1 MNVLEMHI
9 ALQQAVDKINSL
21 RANNLQ
27 PEERDLEL
35 NKAMQR
41 FINQRYGKNNIYG
54 KGFEESQKRIDEL
67 RTLLV
72 EYAGPT
78 TFKEELRNGKIWVD
92 TFQLPVNYMYLVN
105 QRSTICINKCMPL
118 RSSLV
123 ATPVLNYF
131 TFSLT
136 SILVSN
142 NTFVD
147 SIRMQN
153 VPQGN
158 TPTLQETIWQP
169 SAGLISSGYTSS
181 GYPQYTQQVIDDVLN
196 NPMPGFE
203 IHYGSYGTL
212 SFPGQ
217 FIVIVDINTQAAFW
231 FEWDASI
238 NTPTPLVSMI
248 GTGQIASVQP
258 QAYDTGTYTR
268 VPIGP
273 CTKDQV
279 LNRFSQ
285 QDDIFKLLEDPF
297 NTTSHK
303 EPLTTIRGG
312 NIDIYTSAIFI
323 TEAIKITYLRKP
335 LPISISLGSS
345 CELPEHTHE
354 EIVSMAASSILEKIS
369 DPRYQTNL
377 GELLN
382 RE

>member
-9 ALQQAVDKINSL
+9 ALQQAVDKVNSL

-41 FINQRYGKNNIYG
+41 FINQRYNKNNIYG

-72 EYAGPT
+72 EYSAGT
-78 TFKEELRNGKIWVD
+78 TFKEILRDNKIWVD
-92 TFQLPVNYMYLVN
+92 TFQLPADYMYLVN
-105 QRSTICINKCMPL
+105 QRSTICMDKCKPISYAL
-118 RSSLV
+118 T
-123 ATPVLNYF
+123 ATPTLNYF
-131 TFSLT
+131 TFSLNN
-136 SILVSN
+136 LLLSN
-142 NTFVD
+142 NSFVD

-153 VPQGN
+153 TPQGA
-158 TPTLQETIWQP
+158 TPSLQATVWQP
-169 SAGLISSGYTSS
+169 SAGLLSSGYTQS
-181 GYPQYTQQVIDDVLN
+181 GYPQYTQQVIDDILN
-196 NPMPGFE
+196 NPFPGFS
-203 IHYGSYGTL
+203 IYFGSYGTL

-217 FIVIVDINTQAAFW
+217 FIVVVDMETHFW

-238 NTPTPLVSMI
+238 NTPTPLVGMVNTSQV
-248 GTGQIASVQP
+248 TSASP
-258 QAYDTGTYTR
+258 QAYDMGTFKRTPM
-268 VPIGP
+268 VP

-297 NTTSHK
+297 NTTNHR

-323 TEAIKITYLRKP
+323 TEAVKITYLRKP
-335 LPISISLGSS
+335 LVISISLGSD
-345 CELPEHTHE
+345 CELPEHTHQ
-354 EIVSMAASSILEKIS
+354 EIVAMAASSILEKIS
-369 DPRYQTNL
+369 DPRYQTSL